1 MPDDSQKPNFHEEA
15 LTGAERH
22 VAARLKKAP
31 YLVHPPVADA
41 VAKKFTRSRVVPFP
55 NGVLRVLLPGNNSQF
70 YDLDDTS
77 DPLAAFISELAA
89 GTPDEDKI
97 EAVRQRE
104 QNVAEIE
111 EEKARSGAYRL

>member
-1 MPDDSQKPNFHEEA
+1 MSDDSQKPNFHEEVMR
-15 LTGAERH
+15 TTERD
-22 VAARLKKAP
+22 VAAGLKRAP
-31 YLVHPPVADA
+31 HLLTPTVADR
-41 VAKKFTRSRVVPFP
+41 VAKEFTRSRVVLFP

-70 YDLDDTS
+70 YPVDDTS

-97 EAVRQRE
+97 EAVRARE

-111 EEKARSGAYRL
+111 AEKAASGQYRL